1 MNPDRKKYNN
11 VIELKL
17 EDQNDPLFEDDW
29 LELQRDL
36 ERLINKERDEQKM
49 NYIDN
54 YEPIE
59 WGEPLKGSDI
69 KNVFQFSLRERKDL
83 QILEN
88 ILTDEESDSHM
99 ILRQKWGKIIYRRRS
114 NVIITFV
121 DEFEMT
127 PFVIDANAKLESQ
140 IGKNCSGTRTEMFVY
155 RIFLTV
161 QLM

>member
-99 ILRQKWGKIIYRRRS
+99 ILQQKWGEIIYRRRS
-114 NVIITFV
+114 KVIITFV

-127 PFVIDANAKLESQ
+127 PIVIDANAKLESQ
-140 IGKNCSGTRTEMFVY
+140 IGKHCSGSLTEMNLCKILVSL
-155 RIFLTV
+155 R
-161 QLM
+161 

>member
-59 WGEPLKGSDI
+59 WGEALKGSDI
-69 KNVFQFSLRERKDL
+69 KNVFQISLRERKDL

-99 ILRQKWGKIIYRRRS
+99 ILRQKWGTIIYRRRS

-127 PFVIDANAKLESQ
+127 PIVIDANAKLESQ
-140 IGKNCSGTRTEMFVY
+140 IGKKCSGTRTEMFVY
-155 RIFLTV
+155 RIF
-161 QLM
+161 

>member
-54 YEPIE
+54 YEPILSC
-59 WGEPLKGSDI
+59 P
-69 KNVFQFSLRERKDL
+69 
-83 QILEN
+83 
-88 ILTDEESDSHM
+88 
-99 ILRQKWGKIIYRRRS
+99 
-114 NVIITFV
+114 
-121 DEFEMT
+121 
-127 PFVIDANAKLESQ
+127 VIDQSSSCQE
-140 IGKNCSGTRTEMFVY
+140 IGN
-155 RIFLTV
+155 
-161 QLM
+161 